1 MRNRH
6 PALPAWLGWYPFDA
20 PRPKQVPAGRSQQTS
35 IIGVALGPPE
45 PRSSDRA
52 RGRKRRTGARRARL
66 HGGEGTHNLLCVYLA
81 IAVIAGSSLHRL
93 RVSDLGV
100 YALKR
105 APWPVCWFAVVA

>member
-6 PALPAWLGWYPFDA
+6 RALPAWLGWYPFDA

-35 IIGVALGPPE
+35 IIGVVLGPPE
-45 PRSSDRA
+45 PRSPDRA
-52 RGRKRRTGARRARL
+52 RGRQAAHRRPPGPAARW
-66 HGGEGTHNLLCVYLA
+66 EGTHNLLCVYLA